1 MDSESSVIPDIS
13 ADEKEADA
21 VSVESSSI
29 ITGGTTMSLGLPN
42 ISPLFGTFS
51 GVVMDRVSVVA
62 TEEDFITLAVDEVES
77 GVVIGF
83 VEKFVT
89 GLVSV
94 VVADVVA
101 GVVAGVVTSFVTKD
115 TDGG

>member
-13 ADEKEADA
+13 SKKEADA

>member
-29 ITGGTTMSLGLPN
+29 ITGGTAISLGLPN

-51 GVVMDRVSVVA
+51 GVIIGTVSVVA
-62 TEEDFITLAVDEVES
+62 TDEEDW
-77 GVVIGF
+77 
-83 VEKFVT
+83 VT
-89 GLVSV
+89 
-94 VVADVVA
+94 
-101 GVVAGVVTSFVTKD
+101 
-115 TDGG
+115 

>member
-29 ITGGTTMSLGLPN
+29 ITGGTTISLGLPN

-51 GVVMDRVSVVA
+51 GVIIGTVSVVA
-62 TEEDFITLAVDEVES
+62 TDEEDC
-77 GVVIGF
+77 
-83 VEKFVT
+83 VT
-89 GLVSV
+89 
-94 VVADVVA
+94 
-101 GVVAGVVTSFVTKD
+101 
-115 TDGG
+115 

>member
-29 ITGGTTMSLGLPN
+29 ITGGTAISLGLPN

-51 GVVMDRVSVVA
+51 GVIIGTVSVVA
-62 TEEDFITLAVDEVES
+62 TDEDDC
-77 GVVIGF
+77 
-83 VEKFVT
+83 VT
-89 GLVSV
+89 
-94 VVADVVA
+94 
-101 GVVAGVVTSFVTKD
+101 
-115 TDGG
+115 